1 MMKLEYEKDNKE
13 RVPFE
18 HYLEEFAALDPKEA
32 AARAGVPWHADTKEF
47 EVRMMQKTFLVKW
60 PECTIQ
66 KADGSDTGYGAMEDG
81 IPPKIMVMRYLTR
94 GVASVGSGKFLTY
107 REVPHG
113 EVYYRQFHGRCMLRL
128 AFSYG
133 NKLAEF
139 SQKMEALGAEKC
151 GHGDAGYEF
160 EFLNGYRVKFLL
172 WAGDEEFPPSSQILF
187 SDNFPLSFEAEDL
200 AVVGD
205 IAIGTLKKM

>member
-1 MMKLEYEKDNKE
+1 MNIEYGKDNKE
-13 RVPFE
+13 RIPFE
-18 HYLEEFAALDPKEA
+18 HYLEEFAAINPQEA
-32 AARAGVPWHADTKEF
+32 AARAGVPWNEETQEF
-47 EVRMMQKTFLVKW
+47 EVRMMQKSFLVKW
-60 PECTIQ
+60 PECTVR
-66 KADGSDTGYGAMEDG
+66 KAEETEEYGAMEDG

-113 EVYYRQFHGRCMLRL
+113 EVYFRQFQGRCILRL

-133 NKLAEF
+133 NRLEDFRK
-139 SQKMEALGAEKC
+139 KMETLGAVPCE
-151 GHGDAGYEF
+151 HGDAGYEF
-160 EFLNGYRVKFLL
+160 EFLNGYRVQFLL
-172 WAGDEEFPPSSQILF
+172 WAGDEEFPPSAQILF

>member
-1 MMKLEYEKDNKE
+1 MKLEYGKDNKE
-13 RVPFE
+13 RIPFE
-18 HYLEEFAALDPKEA
+18 HYLEEFAALDPQEA
-32 AARAGVPWHADTKEF
+32 SVRTGVPWREATQEF

-60 PECTIQ
+60 PECTVRQ
-66 KADGSDTGYGAMEDG
+66 AEGAEGYGAMEDG

-94 GVASVGSGKFLTY
+94 GVASEGSGKFLTY

-113 EVYYRQFHGRCMLRL
+113 EVYFRQFHGRCILRL

-133 NKLAEF
+133 NRLEEF
-139 SQKMEALGAEKC
+139 RRKMETLGASKC
-151 GHGDAGYEF
+151 DHGDAGYEF

-172 WAGDEEFPPSSQILF
+172 WAGDDEFPPSAQILF

>member
-1 MMKLEYEKDNKE
+1 MMKIEYEKDNKE
-13 RVPFE
+13 RIPFE
-18 HYLEEFAALDPKEA
+18 HYLEEFASINPQEA
-32 AARAGVPWHADTKEF
+32 AERTGIPWHEDTGEF

-60 PECTIQ
+60 PECTVR
-66 KADGSDTGYGAMEDG
+66 KADETDESYGAMEDG

-94 GVASVGSGKFLTY
+94 GAASVGSGKFLTY

-113 EVYYRQFHGRCMLRL
+113 EVYYRQFNGRCMLRL

-133 NKLAEF
+133 NRLKEF
-139 SQKMEALGAEKC
+139 EQKMEVLGAVKC

-160 EFLNGYRVKFLL
+160 EFLNGYRVQFLL
-172 WAGDEEFPPSSQILF
+172 WSGDEEFPPSSQILF

>member
-1 MMKLEYEKDNKE
+1 MKIEYEKDNKE

-18 HYLEEFAALDPKEA
+18 YYLEEFRVLDPEEA
-32 AARAGVPWHADTKEF
+32 AKRTGAPWHEDTKEF

-60 PECTIQ
+60 PECSIR
-66 KADGSDTGYGAMEDG
+66 KADAADEGYGAMEDG
-81 IPPKIMVMRYLTR
+81 IAPKIMVMRYLTR
-94 GVASVGSGKFLTY
+94 GMASHGSGKFLTY

-113 EVYYRQFHGRCMLRL
+113 EVYYRQFNGRCMLRL

-133 NKLAEF
+133 NKIEEF
-139 SQKMEALGAEKC
+139 KRKMEELGAEPC

-160 EFLNGYRVKFLL
+160 EFIDGHRVQFLL

-205 IAIGTLKKM
+205 IAINTLKKM

>member
-1 MMKLEYEKDNKE
+1 MNIEYEKDNKE
-13 RVPFE
+13 RIPFE
-18 HYLEEFAALDPKEA
+18 HYLEEFAALNPQEA
-32 AARAGVPWHADTKEF
+32 AVRTGVVWHEDTQEF
-47 EVRMMQKTFLVKW
+47 EVCMMQKAFLVKW
-60 PECTIQ
+60 PECTVR
-66 KADGSDTGYGAMEDG
+66 KADGTDEGYGAMESG

-113 EVYYRQFHGRCMLRL
+113 EVYFRQFNGRCILRL

-133 NKLAEF
+133 GRLEEF
-139 SQKMEALGAEKC
+139 RRKMEMLGAVTC

-160 EFLNGYRVKFLL
+160 EFLNGYRVQFLI
-172 WAGDEEFPPSSQILF
+172 WAGDEEFPPSAQILF

>member
-1 MMKLEYEKDNKE
+1 MNIEYGKDNKE
-13 RVPFE
+13 RIPFE
-18 HYLEEFAALDPKEA
+18 HYLEAFAALEPQEA
-32 AARAGVPWHADTKEF
+32 AERTGVPWRDDTQEF

-60 PECTIQ
+60 PECTVRR
-66 KADGSDTGYGAMEDG
+66 AEETDDYGAMEDG

-113 EVYYRQFHGRCMLRL
+113 EVYFRQFHGRCILRL

-133 NKLAEF
+133 NRLEEF
-139 SQKMEALGAEKC
+139 RQKMESLGAVKC
-151 GHGDAGYEF
+151 DHGDAGYEF
-160 EFLNGYRVKFLL
+160 EFLNGYRVQFLL
-172 WAGDEEFPPSSQILF
+172 WEGDEEFPPSAQILF

>member
-1 MMKLEYEKDNKE
+1 MNVEYGKDNKE
-13 RVPFE
+13 RIPFE
-18 HYLEEFAALDPKEA
+18 HYLEEFASLDPAEA
-32 AARAGVPWHADTKEF
+32 AARTGLPWHEDTQEF

-60 PECTIQ
+60 PECTVRT
-66 KADGSDTGYGAMEDG
+66 KDEADTGYGALEDG

-94 GVASVGSGKFLTY
+94 GVASVGSGTFLTY

-113 EVYYRQFHGRCMLRL
+113 EVYFRQFHGRCILRL

-133 NKLAEF
+133 SRPEEF
-139 SQKMEALGAEKC
+139 RQKMEALGAAACE
-151 GHGDAGYEF
+151 HGDVGYEF

-172 WAGDEEFPPSSQILF
+172 WAGDEEFPPSAQILF

>member
-1 MMKLEYEKDNKE
+1 MKPEYEKNNKE
-13 RVPFE
+13 QIPFE
-18 HYLEEFAALDPKEA
+18 YYLKEFASIQPQEA
-32 AARAGVPWHADTKEF
+32 SRRTGVPWHEDTQEF

-60 PECTIQ
+60 PECTIR
-66 KADGSDTGYGAMEDG
+66 KKDASDTGYGAMEDG
-81 IPPKIMVMRYLTR
+81 IPARIMVIRYLTR
-94 GVASVGSGKFLTY
+94 GVESVGSGRFLTY

-113 EVYYRQFHGRCMLRL
+113 EVYYRQFNGRCMMRL

-133 NKLAEF
+133 NRLKDF
-139 SQKMEALGAEKC
+139 QKRIQAMGAVAG

-160 EFLNGYRVKFLL
+160 EFMNGYRVQFLL
-172 WAGDEEFPPSSQILF
+172 WAGDDEFPPSSQILF

-205 IAIGTLKKM
+205 IAIGTLKKLL